1 MTSGSAIVSAI
12 DIALWAVAPHF
23 LMELH
28 VSLVCAVPNGTRL
41 ESIPQLGPAMANQ
54 VAIADGYA
62 YPPTAPGIGID
73 WDWDRIAHVA
83 VDRVLA
89 QV

>member
-1 MTSGSAIVSAI
+1 
-12 DIALWAVAPHF
+12 
-23 LMELH
+23 
-28 VSLVCAVPNGTRL
+28 
-41 ESIPQLGPAMANQ
+41 MANQ

-73 WDWDRIAHVA
+73 WDRDRIAHVA